1 MDIVITSPPE
11 NTARRLNGKQESLQV
26 FILPQTIFRKLAS
39 ILDEAAL
46 FALKIY
52 GIDSRVLL

>member
-39 ILDEAAL
+39 ILDDEAL

>member
-1 MDIVITSPPE
+1 MDIVITSPSE

-39 ILDEAAL
+39 ILDDEAL